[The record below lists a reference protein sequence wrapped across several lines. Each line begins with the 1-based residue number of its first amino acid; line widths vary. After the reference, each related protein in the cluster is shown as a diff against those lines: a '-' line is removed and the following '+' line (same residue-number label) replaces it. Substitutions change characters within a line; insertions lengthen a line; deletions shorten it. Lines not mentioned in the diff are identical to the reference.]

1 MRKKLALIAQFMK
14 NLIELIEIDEYK
26 AEIATSNYESAEL
39 EGAIDSLRI
48 ELKQAKEDFHSK
60 SANLSKTIDSSKQL
74 EEKLNEEIEKLKMTI
89 SGKNLDVENSYEALK
104 KKDDEI
110 KDSTTQL
117 QSFKANLESQVID
130 LNKSR
135 DTAKEVE
142 DTLRRELDES
152 RAIIKLKI
160 SEFEDAKEES
170 ILTVTQKDSELTKAN
185 KTIKTNLDEIEKLK
199 TTITEIKDT
208 NYKTSEEIQ
217 SSFA

>member
-152 RAIIKLKI
+152 RATIKLKI
-160 SEFEDAKEES
+160 SEFEDAKEEL

-208 NYKTSEEIQ
+208 NSKTSEEIQ

>member
-1 MRKKLALIAQFMK
+1 
-14 NLIELIEIDEYK
+14 
-26 AEIATSNYESAEL
+26 
-39 EGAIDSLRI
+39 
-48 ELKQAKEDFHSK
+48 
-60 SANLSKTIDSSKQL
+60 
-74 EEKLNEEIEKLKMTI
+74 MTI

-152 RAIIKLKI
+152 RATIKLKI

-199 TTITEIKDT
+199 TTIIEIKDT
-208 NYKTSEEIQ
+208 NSKTSEETQ